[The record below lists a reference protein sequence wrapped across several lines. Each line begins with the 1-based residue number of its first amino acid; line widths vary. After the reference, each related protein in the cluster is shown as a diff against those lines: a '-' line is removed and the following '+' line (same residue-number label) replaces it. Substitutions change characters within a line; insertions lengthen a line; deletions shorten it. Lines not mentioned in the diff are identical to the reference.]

1 MALIAFCILEEVD
14 TRRKIFQLHT
24 STLHVKQQQQQQQVY
39 SITDEKLNYHT
50 SQ

>member
-24 STLHVKQQQQQQQVY
+24 STLHVKQQQQVY